1 MTEHVAKLSQ
11 STRQESGYIL
21 YRMAFLISLNQYFV
35 EILFFFHESEKKRV
49 SWRFRFFNSAT
60 ENTCQFVPETSPS
73 HQLSSILTFL
83 VSCLLF
89 FRSNTQRTV
98 ECLLMPQLVLSFF

>member
-35 EILFFFHESEKKRV
+35 EILIFFNESEKKRV
-49 SWRFRFFNSAT
+49 
-60 ENTCQFVPETSPS
+60 
-73 HQLSSILTFL
+73 
-83 VSCLLF
+83 
-89 FRSNTQRTV
+89 
-98 ECLLMPQLVLSFF
+98 